1 MAKRK
6 NQPTSRQMDL
16 RFRGQRKTFSRST
29 QAEVKKHLAGLIKK
43 HGSFADIPD
52 GERQKFLSRHK
63 GSELLEGLKNT
74 SRATRSASIS
84 KLADKLGLKPK
95 PTPAKEVAVKAAQAK
110 RADRRQ
116 GKLASEAKEA
126 GGRNLPDE
134 KEVAAGR
141 ERAAKRSLRGRP
153 ALRPQPTQKKAKK
166 KTRKKT
172 PRSGTLK
179 PTPEQMRDAGVG
191 VFPKSEEKSKSKSK
205 SSSGKMKGKKV
216 SKGAKAAKTASNVAK
231 VGRMAGLARGAGAL
245 AGGPIGIALTA
256 LAALPLLAAENV
268 GRRQTQEKQR
278 RATSSFSEFE
288 KMAAMNRLLS
298 GQNQRLADES
308 YNQRLKGGIET
319 ARTNRAVDRQ
329 RQMSPQL
336 QALLAGEE
344 SRLASM
350 RGGRSLSSADIASM
364 FGGN

>member
-1 MAKRK
+1 MAEAEKQRVLK
-6 NQPTSRQMDL
+6 FKGQTKDL
-16 RFRGQRKTFSRST
+16 ASAT
-29 QAEVKKHLAGLIKK
+29 QAEVKAAYEKLIKQY
-43 HGSFADIPD
+43 GAPANIPHSA
-52 GERQKFLSRHK
+52 RQSFLSRYK
-63 GSELLEGLKNT
+63 RSDALNNLPSNT
-74 SRATRSASIS
+74 SKANTAAAMST
-84 KLADKLGLKPK
+84 LANRLGLNIKPK
-95 PTPAKEVAVKAAQAK
+95 EAAVKAAQAK

-116 GKLASEAKEA
+116 GKMASEYKEA

-153 ALRPQPTQKKAKK
+153 ALRPQPTQKKTKK

-172 PRSGTLK
+172 PKSGTLK

-216 SKGAKAAKTASNVAK
+216 SKGAKAAKAAKAASNVAK

-245 AGGPIGIALTA
+245 AGGPLGIALTA
-256 LAALPLLAAENV
+256 LAALPLLAAEDV
-268 GRRQTQEKQR
+268 GRSRTQAKQR
-278 RATSSFSEFE
+278 RAASDSLASEQI
-288 KMAAMNRLLS
+288 AAMSQLLS
-298 GQNQRLADES
+298 GQNQRFANQM
-308 YNQRLKGGIET
+308 YNQQLESGLDQVKT
-319 ARTNRAVDRQ
+319 SRAVDRQ

-336 QALLAGEE
+336 LALLAGEE
-344 SRLASM
+344 NRLSGM
-350 RGGRSLSSADIASM
+350 RGERTLSSADVASM